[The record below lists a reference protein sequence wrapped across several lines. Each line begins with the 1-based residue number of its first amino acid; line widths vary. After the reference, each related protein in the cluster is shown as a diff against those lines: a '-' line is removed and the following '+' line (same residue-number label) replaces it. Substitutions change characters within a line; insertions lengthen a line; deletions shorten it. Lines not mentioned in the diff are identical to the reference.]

1 MLRERREKQQQMD
14 LVILEQLVPEDHLL
28 RKIDEAV
35 DFSFIYELC
44 APLYSADNGRPAIDP
59 EVIFRMLIVGYLYGI
74 KSEARLEEEIN
85 YNMAYKW
92 FCGLGLT
99 EKAPDATTI
108 SQNRRRR
115 FRDNNIA
122 EKIFNE
128 ILRQCIAKG
137 LVGGNI
143 LYTDSTHIKAKANKH
158 KKKQVMV
165 EETPKAY
172 LEELDAQVDRDREV
186 LKKKPFDRDD
196 NPPGG
201 GGAKKMESTT
211 DPESGQQSR
220 EGKPDGFH
228 YSEHRTVDLKRNVIV
243 NVHIEPANVNDTTPV
258 PTILD
263 EIESRLGKLPKY
275 MGLDAGYHYA
285 WVARHLKMKG
295 IQGVIG
301 YRRHTHKTETYGK
314 YRFKYDFDFDTYLCP
329 EHHHLYWKTTTR
341 QGYRQY
347 FCDSKICKQCPRRT
361 ECFGQS
367 TTRRMVERHV
377 WQDYLDAADA
387 FAKTPMGKQIYRWRK
402 QTIERSFAE
411 AKENHGLRFA
421 RMLGIRNMREQAFLT
436 ATVQNIKRLA
446 KAFLSFFQYS
456 KPVFLSN
463 NTGFVIALSR
473 RDHLITTAQT
483 VDKVKSTVKFYAEV

>member
-1 MLRERREKQQQMD
+1 MSKYIRGKKKAGVKMLRERRERQQQMD
-14 LVILEQLVPEDHLL
+14 LVILEEMVPKNHLL
-28 RKIDEAV
+28 RRIDEAV
-35 DFSFIYELC
+35 DFSFIHDLC
-44 APLYSADNGRPAIDP
+44 APLYCENNGRPAIDP
-59 EVIFRMLIVGYLYGI
+59 EVLFRMLMVGYLYGI
-74 KSEARLEEEIN
+74 KSETRLEEEIN

-158 KKKQVMV
+158 KKKLVTV
-165 EETPKAY
+165 EETPKVY
-172 LEELDAQVDRDREV
+172 LEELDAQVDRDRET

-196 NPPGG
+196 DPPGG
-201 GGAKKMESTT
+201 GSVKRMQSTT

-228 YSEHRTVDLKRNVIV
+228 YSEHRTVDSKRNVIV
-243 NVHIEPANVNDTTPV
+243 NVHIEPANLNDVTPF
-258 PTILD
+258 PEILD
-263 EIESRLGKLPKY
+263 EIEKRLGKLPQY
-275 MGLDAGYHYA
+275 MGLDAGYHNA
-285 WVARHLKMKG
+285 WIAHLLEKKG

-301 YRRHTHKTETYGK
+301 YRRHTHKTDSYGK
-314 YRFKYDFDFDTYLCP
+314 YRFQYSFDFDAYICP
-329 EHHHLYWKTTTR
+329 EHHPLYWKTTTR

-347 FCDSKICKQCPRRT
+347 FCDSKICRQCPRRA
-361 ECFGQS
+361 ECFGKS
-367 TTRRMVERHV
+367 MTRRMVERHV
-377 WQDYLDAADA
+377 WQDALDAVTA
-387 FAKTPMGKQIYRWRK
+387 FTKSHNGKRIYSWRK

-421 RMLGIRNMREQAFLT
+421 RMLGIQNMREQAFLT
-436 ATVQNIKRLA
+436 ATVQNIKRLV
-446 KAFLSFFQYS
+446 KSFFFLSFLPLLINKHNTSFDM
-456 KPVFLSN
+456 VGLS
-463 NTGFVIALSR
+463 GG
-473 RDHLITTAQT
+473 
-483 VDKVKSTVKFYAEV
+483 

>member
-1 MLRERREKQQQMD
+1 MLRERREKQQKLD
-14 LVILEQLVPEDHLL
+14 IVILEQLVPKDHLL
-28 RKIDEAV
+28 RRIDEAV
-35 DFSFIYELC
+35 DFSFIHELC
-44 APLYSADNGRPAIDP
+44 APLYCVDNGRPAIDP
-59 EVIFRMLIVGYLYGI
+59 EVIFRMLIIGYLYGI

-92 FCGLGLT
+92 FCGLELT

-122 EKIFNE
+122 EEIFNE

-137 LVGGNI
+137 MVGGNI
-143 LYTDSTHIKAKANKH
+143 LYTDSTHIKAKANRH
-158 KKKQVMV
+158 KKKLVMV

-196 NPPGG
+196 DPPGG
-201 GGAKKMESTT
+201 GGSVKKMQSTT

-220 EGKPDGFH
+220 EGKPVGFH
-228 YSEHRTVDLKRNVIV
+228 YSEHRTVDAKRNVIV
-243 NVHIEPANVNDTTPV
+243 NVHIEPANVNDTTPL
-258 PTILD
+258 PEILD
-263 EIESRLGKLPKY
+263 EIEARLGKLPKY
-275 MGLDAGYHYA
+275 MGLDAGYHNA
-285 WVARHLKMKG
+285 WIAHLLESKG

-314 YRFKYDFDFDTYLCP
+314 YRFKYDFDFDAYICP

-341 QGYRQY
+341 EGYRQY
-347 FCDSKICKQCPRRT
+347 FCDSKSCKQCPRRT
-361 ECFGQS
+361 QCFGKS
-367 TTRRMVERHV
+367 MTRRMVERHV
-377 WQDYLDAADA
+377 WQDFLDMADA
-387 FAKTPMGKQIYRWRK
+387 FAKTPIGKQIYRWRK

-436 ATVQNIKRLA
+436 AAVQNIKRIV
-446 KAFLSFFQYS
+446 LSLLSAIF
-456 KPVFLSN
+456 KPTIRRWWVCQWAEPQPFRVGAQSVKK
-463 NTGFVIALSR
+463 GF
-473 RDHLITTAQT
+473 
-483 VDKVKSTVKFYAEV
+483 

>member
-1 MLRERREKQQQMD
+1 MLRERRERQQQID
-14 LVILEQLVPEDHLL
+14 LVILEQLVPKDHLL
-28 RKIDEAV
+28 RKIDQAV
-35 DFSFIYELC
+35 DFSFIHDMC
-44 APLYSADNGRPAIDP
+44 APLYCENNGRPAIDP

-122 EKIFNE
+122 EAIFNE
-128 ILRQCIAKG
+128 ILKQCIERG
-137 LVGGNI
+137 LVGGHI

-158 KKKQVMV
+158 KKQQVIV
-165 EETPKAY
+165 EETPKVY
-172 LEELDAQVDRDREV
+172 LAELDAQVDEDRKK

-196 NPPGG
+196 DPPGG
-201 GGAKKMESTT
+201 GSGKKMKSTT

-220 EGKPDGFH
+220 DGKPDGFH

-243 NVHIEPANVNDTTPV
+243 NVHIEPANVNDTTPL
-258 PTILD
+258 PEIL
-263 EIESRLGKLPKY
+263 EEVQKRLGKLPVY

-285 WVARHLKMKG
+285 WVARYLKERG
-295 IQGVIG
+295 VQGVIG
-301 YRRHTHKTETYGK
+301 YRRHTHKTDTYGK
-314 YRFKYDFDFDTYLCP
+314 YRFRYDPDTNSYICP
-329 EHHHLYWKTTTR
+329 EQQRLHWKTTTR

-347 FCDSKICKQCPRRT
+347 FSDSKTCKQCPRRH
-361 ECFGQS
+361 ECFGES
-367 TTRRMVERHV
+367 MTRRMVERHV

-402 QTIERSFAE
+402 QTIECSFAE
-411 AKENHGLRFA
+411 AKENHGFRFA
-421 RMLGIRNMREQAFLT
+421 RMLGIRNMYEQAYLT
-436 ATVQNIKRLA
+436 AAVQNIKRIVRS
-446 KAFLSFFQYS
+446 FLLHIDKPTIRKWWVCQGAEEHVSYSFWI
-456 KPVFLSN
+456 LSC
-463 NTGFVIALSR
+463 FS
-473 RDHLITTAQT
+473 HLIVIQ
-483 VDKVKSTVKFYAEV
+483 F